1 MISEK
6 QILWFLRSRVG
17 KRVQKAARNGN
28 VYKEKQ
34 FTLGLALNQL
44 EEDSQSKELA
54 VVQGIIDLYFIED
67 GEIVLVDYKT
77 DRVRRGE
84 EQKLIDHYRTQMLS
98 YRQALEQM
106 TGKRV
111 KEMYITS
118 LTLRK
123 NIFL

>member
-1 MISEK
+1 M
-6 QILWFLRSRVG
+6 
-17 KRVQKAARNGN
+17 QKAARNGN